1 MKKTS
6 LLIAIA
12 FLLILRTHAQTD
24 LLTLAENDLKG
35 AVKSATIK
43 AHWMKEMFGELEPK
57 SFYFGESCSFNKE
70 GLLTESLREENFDY
84 KKEYSFKYDKNNKLI
99 FKRSEFGKEKEKK
112 HYTWKPVYDQQ
123 GREIELN
130 MYDEKDKLNS
140 KHKIKYRDDGQIQS
154 SVYYN
159 GDGDV
164 SARLE
169 YVYNS
174 RDQLISTTS
183 YNRDDKVFRKETAE
197 YDEKGNKIKQEIKEF
212 AGKYGTD
219 ILYSWKYTNGK
230 KTSEFKTTVNDSK
243 TKKYSLEFDQWG
255 NVIREVTASGTVITT
270 VYTFDSNN
278 NWITATSSF
287 NGFDGP
293 TVYRKVRE
301 IRYY

>member
-1 MKKTS
+1 MKHRLFLIIS
-6 LLIAIA
+6 SCLL
-12 FLLILRTHAQTD
+12 LLRTQAQTE

-35 AVKSATIK
+35 SVRSATIK
-43 AHWMKEMFGELEPK
+43 AHWMKEMFGELEPQ
-57 SFYFGESCSFNKE
+57 SFYFSESCSFSKE
-70 GLLTESLREENFDY
+70 GLLTESVREENFDY
-84 KKEYSFKYDKNNKLI
+84 KKEYSFKYDKSNKLI
-99 FKRSEFGKEKEKK
+99 FKRSEFGKAKEKK

-140 KHKIKYRDDGQIQS
+140 KHKIKYRDDGQPLS

-164 SARLE
+164 STRLE

-174 RDQLISTTS
+174 QHQLISTTS
-183 YNRDDKVFRKETAE
+183 YNRDDKVFRKKTAE
-197 YDEKGNKIKQEIKEF
+197 YDETGNKIKEEIKEF

-219 ILYSWKYTNGK
+219 VSYSWKYANGK
-230 KTSEFKTTVNDSK
+230 KLSEFKTTVNDNK
-243 TKKYSLEFDQWG
+243 VKKYSLEFDQWG

-270 VYTFDSNN
+270 EYTFDSNN
-278 NWITATSSF
+278 NWITATSSWK
-287 NGFDGP
+287 GFDGP
-293 TVYRKVRE
+293 AVYRKVRE